1 MTRYFMKQIYLHIK
15 LLGLLLIGTFSW
27 AQENPGQQSFELVKN
42 TILDGV
48 SINSMIKP
56 ITIVQAAHGSVSYTY
71 VASGVY
77 EIKFTPDTD
86 FIGEDYFVAE
96 YYQNN
101 GIPTPKYIHF
111 TLQVKES
118 IINTQADY
126 TNTDMNVAVTVDV
139 IANDLASHGPLQIIG
154 ASFVTN
160 GSINLISATEIEFTP
175 EVDFVGN
182 AYVNYIVQDTLGY
195 TSAGMIKIGVQDVLN
210 IPSFE
215 EIKIATTNK
224 NPATVLLPLSG
235 FDLDSTDLPNHGTVE
250 FVGSDVLEYTSNFGN
265 STIDSFTVVEGTN
278 YERHIIVET
287 IHIPEPN
294 GFVIDDYVITTVG
307 EAVTFDVQ
315 ANDVKKN
322 FPIVSYTDATSLEQD
337 STDESIFTYT
347 PPVGFEGE
355 QIFSYTV
362 TNGAYN
368 ETGYITILVSNFNP
382 ENNAIY
388 NLTTPKNTPLVI
400 NYDIPISNFSFIENA
415 APISGALE
423 IHEGLDTI
431 DIGCDEIAGYNL
443 VTYTPNTDF
452 IGADQFEILYCVDN
466 NNCELVKVFVE
477 VEDIGLDSICL
488 CVADCV
494 WAGDAD
500 NDGKVSVADLLPIA
514 YHQGESGLIREEAG
528 SASSWFGQHADDWNI
543 TQVYNSKDV
552 KHVDSNG
559 DGLIAGDDLLEI
571 ESYYNRFHDLVAPD
585 NLVIKDYPFTIHTD
599 QDTVYAGEYLNLEIH
614 IGSEA
619 YPAIGL
625 HGLAYGL
632 SFPAELIDSSTVS
645 VDYLNDEWFGANSPS
660 LEMAVQP
667 TAGRIE
673 ASFSRTSGIPVSGYG
688 LVAKASFIVEDD
700 VLGIFSTDDV
710 IPMDFYIDAMK
721 VQGVGGQSFT
731 LPPFK
736 KTLYLDLKG
745 KAPFNVEADINIYP
759 NPSTNQFFIHANDQV
774 QISKVDIFGMDGN
787 LVESN
792 IINFETARIDV
803 SEYQTGIYM
812 ARVETEKGT
821 VMKKFIV
828 QQ

>member
-1 MTRYFMKQIYLHIK
+1 MKQIYLYIK
-15 LLGLLLIGTFSW
+15 LLSLLLVSSFSW
-27 AQENPGQQSFELVKN
+27 AQENTGQQSYEVVKN
-42 TILDGV
+42 TVLDGV
-48 SINSMIKP
+48 TINSMIKP
-56 ITIVQAAHGSVSYTY
+56 ITVVQATNGGVSYSY
-71 VASGVY
+71 SASGVY
-77 EIKFTPDTD
+77 EMKYTANSD
-86 FIGEDYFVAE
+86 FVGEDYFVAE

-111 TLQVKES
+111 TIQVRES
-118 IINTQADY
+118 IINVQADY
-126 TNTDMNVAVTVDV
+126 ANTDINVPV
-139 IANDLASHGPLQIIG
+139 IIAALDNDEASHGPLQIVG

-160 GSINLISATEIEFTP
+160 GSINLVNGSDVEFTP

-182 AYVNYIVQDTLGY
+182 AYVNYIVEDSLGY
-195 TSAGMIKIGVQDVLN
+195 TKSGTIKIGIHDSLN
-210 IPSFE
+210 IPTYE
-215 EIKIATTNK
+215 VVKIATTNK

-235 FDLDSTDLPNHGTVE
+235 FVLDSIDTPDHGTVD
-250 FVGSDVLEYTSNFGN
+250 FVGTDVLEYTSNFGN
-265 STIDSFTVVEGTN
+265 SSLDTFTVVLNTT
-278 YERHIIVET
+278 YERLIIVET
-287 IHIPEPN
+287 INIPEPN
-294 GFVIDDYVITTVG
+294 GFVIDDYVITTVDQ
-307 EAVTFDVQ
+307 AVTFNVQ
-315 ANDVKKN
+315 ANDIKKN
-322 FPIVSYTDATSLEQD
+322 FPIVSYTNATGLVQD
-337 STDESIFTYT
+337 TLDESVFTYT

-355 QIFSYTV
+355 KIFSYTV

-415 APISGALE
+415 APLSGVLE

-431 DIGCDEIAGYNL
+431 DIGCDEITGYNL

-466 NNCELVKVFVE
+466 SNCELVKVFVE
-477 VEDIGLDSICL
+477 VADIGLDSICL
-488 CVADCV
+488 CIADCV

-514 YHQGESGLIREEAG
+514 YHQGESGLVREEAG
-528 SASSWFGQHADDWNI
+528 AAQSWFGQHAEDWNV

-559 DGLIAGDDLLEI
+559 DGLVAGDDLLEI
-571 ESYYNRFHDLVAPD
+571 ESYYNRFHDLVSPD

-614 IGSEA
+614 IGTEA
-619 YPAIGL
+619 YPAINL

-632 SFPAELIDSSTVS
+632 SFPAELIDSSTVV

-660 LEMAVQP
+660 LEMDVQP

-688 LVAKASFIVEDD
+688 IVAKTSFIIEDD
-700 VLGIFSTDDV
+700 LHGIFTTDDI
-710 IPMDFYIDAMK
+710 IPMDIYLEAIK
-721 VQGVGGQSFT
+721 VQGIGGQEFI
-731 LPPFK
+731 LPPSK
-736 KTLYLDLKG
+736 KTLYLDLRG
-745 KAPFNVEADINIYP
+745 KPQFNLEVDINLYP
-759 NPSTNQFFIHANDQV
+759 NPSTNQIFIHANDNV
-774 QISKVDIFGMDGN
+774 QISSVDIFGMNGN
-787 LVESN
+787 LLQSK

-803 SEYQTGIYM
+803 SEMNPGIYM
-812 ARVETEKGT
+812 ARIETEKGM
-821 VMKKFIV
+821 VMKKFVV
-828 QQ
+828 Q